1 MATNS
6 AAGGHYSGANPIPT
20 INKLIESLD
29 KDKKERDRQIDEA
42 EKLKKQ
48 HAAGGVPAAANAPAA
63 HVNEKPV
70 KKESQKTVT
79 DPVTGHQVIIENA
92 SKDTLKQ
99 VDNPTLSVPNAN
111 LGRDS
116 TLTTSSNMK
125 NPEYGETLDAT
136 APPDPITEGATS
148 DVPIKGE
155 KTSV

>member
-1 MATNS
+1 MAS
-6 AAGGHYSGANPIPT
+6 ASAPGGHYSGANPIPT

-42 EKLKKQ
+42 QKLKKQ
-48 HAAGGVPAAANAPAA
+48 HAQGEASPAASTPAA
-63 HVNEKPV
+63 HVNAKPV
-70 KKESQKTVT
+70 KKDSQKTVT

-99 VDNPTLSVPNAN
+99 VDNPTISVPNAN

-116 TLTTSSNMK
+116 TLTTSSSQK

-136 APPDPITEGATS
+136 APPDPITEGSTS